1 MMRKLERH
9 VDLLQE
15 LYTTGV
21 LIGLLVDEE
30 LERVGIPQAQFA
42 FIGWVTRLQP
52 VTPSR
57 LAAETGLPPTTVRDY
72 IRRLVQRG
80 DARKVPNPDDGRSY
94 HLVLTRRGQ
103 AVADLGWP
111 AVVAAYERLAG
122 HLDRPHGEHLAV
134 ARELRAA
141 AKEALAAGPSAQER

>member
-1 MMRKLERH
+1 MMRKLERQA
-9 VDLLQE
+9 DLLQE

-21 LIGLLVDEE
+21 LVGLLVDEE
-30 LERVGIPQAQFA
+30 LERAGIPQAQFA

-57 LAAETGLPPTTVRDY
+57 LAAESGLPPTTVRDY

-94 HLVLTRRGQ
+94 LLVLTRRGQ
-103 AVADLGWP
+103 AVADRGWP
-111 AVVAAYERLAG
+111 AVVAAYERLAN
-122 HLDRPHGEHLAV
+122 HLERSPGEQLAV

-141 AKEALAAGPSAQER
+141 AKAALAAGSSAQEG